1 MQKMI
6 IAWILFTAIILT
18 SGCVDIEKK
27 PSETAPTPNSQPAGD
42 LPVNV
47 SVNNAE
53 TPAGAVLLE
62 YYDGGFFSINKP
74 AGWEVIP
81 AGSCSTFSFLARDKD
96 TPGRQVFYFGE
107 VGPVYLTGEQK
118 VVDKQY
124 MDMGGFSITWYEMP
138 VVDPLTPE
146 NFLKQFHLIA
156 QTNMAKNFMQ
166 QIPELKNVEIISSN
180 KAQSI
185 LQGDTKTLRALF
197 TQNER
202 TNEGLFYVT
211 VTPMLQP
218 SGYPGGGIG
227 YAFSFIG
234 ISAEKDN
241 FKNMQDKLTESIGSF
256 SLSQAYVNNCLQQ
269 QAQTTQGILKAG
281 KTLSET
287 SDIIMSSWENRN
299 RVDDILSEKR
309 SDVMLGRDRVY
320 DPATEEVF
328 EVPNGFYDNYN
339 INRQKYDM
347 NNLQR
352 LPNDDWNLWTSS
364 VIDGSKIH

>member
-1 MQKMI
+1 MKKMI
-6 IAWILFTAIILT
+6 ITWVLFAAIILI
-18 SGCVDIEKK
+18 SGCTDTEEK
-27 PSETAPTPNSQPAGD
+27 PSGTTQIPNSQPAGN
-42 LPVNV
+42 LPANV
-47 SVNNAE
+47 SVNRVE
-53 TPAGAVLLE
+53 TPAGAVRLE
-62 YYDGGFFSINKP
+62 NYDGQFFSINKP

-81 AGSCSTFSFLARDKD
+81 AGSCSTFSFLIRDKN
-96 TPGRQVFYFGE
+96 TPGSQIFYFGE
-107 VGPVYLTGEQK
+107 VGPVYLTREQK

-124 MDMGGFSITWYEMP
+124 MDMGGYPITWYEMP

-185 LQGDTKTLRALF
+185 LQGDTKIVRALF
-197 TQNER
+197 IQNGK

-211 VTPMLQP
+211 VTPLLP
-218 SGYPGGGIG
+218 SSGYPAGGIG

-234 ISAEKDN
+234 ISAEKDD

-309 SDVMLGRDRVY
+309 SDVILGKDRVY
-320 DPATEEVF
+320 NPATAEVF
-328 EVPNGFYDNYN
+328 EVPNGFYDDYN

-352 LPNDDWNLWTSS
+352 LPDNDWNLWTSS